1 MEKPW
6 LKFYPK
12 EVPPEI
18 EIPDKPIY
26 PLLEDSANK
35 FPDKIAVVF
44 FGKKLTYRELKD
56 SVDRLAAALHALGV
70 RKGDRVGLFM
80 PNSPQYVIAY
90 FAVPRIG
97 AVIVNMNP
105 MYVER
110 EIEYQLNNSGAET
123 VIALDLLYPR
133 IKNVRS
139 KVKLKNVIVTN
150 VKDYLPPV
158 LKLLYPLKQ
167 KERIE
172 FEKDVLFLKD
182 LLRKYPP
189 TPPEVS
195 IQPDDLALLQY
206 TGGTTGRPKGT
217 MLTHRNIIAN
227 TIQAETWF
235 YKDVE
240 GEETILL
247 VLPMFHAYGMI
258 AMFGQLYRGSKMIMV
273 PKFEIKM
280 VLKLIKKYKPTL
292 FPGVPTIFIAI
303 NNHPGADKYNIS
315 SIKTC
320 LSAAAPLPVEVISK
334 FEGLT
339 GAELLEGFGLTE
351 ASPVTHI
358 NPLDGKR
365 KIGSIGIPV
374 SSTDS
379 KIVDIETGTKELK
392 PGEVGEL
399 IIKGPQIMKGYWNLP
414 EATTKA
420 LRNGWLYTGDI
431 SKMDEDGY
439 FYIVDRKT
447 DMLISSGFNVYPREI
462 EEVLYEHPKVKE
474 AGVVGIPDEYRGES
488 AKAFVVLKDG
498 ETATAEEII
507 AFCKTKLAAY
517 KVPKVVEF
525 RKELPKTLIGKVI
538 RRELREEKKEPPK

>member
-18 EIPDKPIY
+18 EIPDKSIY
-26 PLLEDSANK
+26 HLLEDSANK

-110 EIEYQLNNSGAET
+110 ELEYQLNNSGAET

-139 KVKLKNVIVTN
+139 KVKLKNVIVTG
-150 VKDYLPPV
+150 VKDYLPPM

-167 KERIE
+167 KERIV

-195 IQPDDLALLQY
+195 ISHEDLALLQY

-379 KIVDIETGTKELK
+379 KIVDIETGKKELA

-538 RRELREEKKEPPK
+538 RRELRG

>member
-12 EVPPEI
+12 EVPPEV
-18 EIPDKPIY
+18 EIPDEPVY
-26 PLLEDSANK
+26 HLLEKSTEK
-35 FPDKIAVVF
+35 YPDNVALVF
-44 FGKKLTYRELKD
+44 FGTKVRYTELKD

-80 PNSPQYVIAY
+80 PNSPQYVVSY
-90 FAVPRIG
+90 FAALRIG
-97 AVIVNMNP
+97 AVVVNMNP

-110 EIEYQLNNSGAET
+110 EVEYQLSNSGAET

-139 KVKLKNVIVTN
+139 KVKLKNVVVTS
-150 VKDYLPPV
+150 VRDYLPPL

-182 LLRKYPP
+182 LLKKYPP
-189 TPPEVS
+189 APPEVS
-195 IQPDDLALLQY
+195 IHPDDLALLQY

-217 MLTHRNIIAN
+217 MLTHKNIVAN

-235 YKDVE
+235 YEDVE
-240 GEETILL
+240 GKETILM
-247 VLPMFHAYGMI
+247 VLPLFHAYGMI
-258 AMFGQLYRGSKMIMV
+258 AMFGHIYRGSRMVLV
-273 PKFEIKM
+273 PKFEIDS

-303 NNHPGADKYNIS
+303 NNYPNAKKYDIA
-315 SIKTC
+315 SIRVC
-320 LSAAAPLPVEVISK
+320 LSAAAPLPMEVISK

-339 GAELLEGFGLTE
+339 GAQLLEGFGLTE

-358 NPLDGKR
+358 NPLGGKR
-365 KIGSIGIPV
+365 KVGSIGIPV

-392 PGEVGEL
+392 SGEVGEL
-399 IIKGPQIMKGYWNLP
+399 IIKGPQIMKGYWSLP

-498 ETATAEEII
+498 ETAAADEII
-507 AFCKTKLAAY
+507 AYCKTKLAAY

-538 RRELREEKKEPPK
+538 RRELREEKKEVK